1 MVALLTPNCRF
12 SIESRAKDQLPID
25 NPQSPIG
32 IGCYRPGAL
41 PAVPAVESAAA
52 FCEALP

>member
-41 PAVPAVESAAA
+41 PAVQAVESAVA